1 MTINV
6 TRAHLSDAPLLVL
19 RDADRLEV
27 AQWVPECSPKRDPA
41 HVIAGAIL
49 HSVDAFT
56 GWDGEQ
62 VVAIGGW
69 SWDGPNRITPWL
81 LGSDLVGN
89 HKRELMRLSRA
100 IIQQLQQAHP
110 DKMLCN
116 HVAKA
121 NRKARV
127 FLKALGFTI
136 VPSPG
141 SGEFDFFYI
150 LPCVNP

>member
-1 MTINV
+1 MTLRV
-6 TRAHLSDAPLLVL
+6 TKAAPMDAFLMEM
-19 RDADRLEV
+19 RQADLLEV
-27 AQWVPECSPKRDPA
+27 SQWTPGVSPYMTA
-41 HVIAGAIL
+41 SWSIEQ
-49 HSVDAFT
+49 SVDSFT
-56 GWDGEQ
+56 GWDGEA

-69 SWDGPNRITPWL
+69 SWDGPDRISPWL
-81 LGSDLVGN
+81 LGSELVSL
-89 HKRELMRLSRA
+89 HKRELMRWSRTF
-100 IIQQLQQAHP
+100 IHQLRTAHP

-141 SGEFDFFYI
+141 TGEFDFFYMP
-150 LPCVNP
+150 PCVVQQH